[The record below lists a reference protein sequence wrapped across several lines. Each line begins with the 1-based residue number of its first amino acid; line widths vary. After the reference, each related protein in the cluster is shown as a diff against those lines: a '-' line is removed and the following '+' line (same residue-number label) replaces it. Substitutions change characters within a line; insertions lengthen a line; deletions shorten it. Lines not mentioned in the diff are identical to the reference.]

1 MRRPRRSRSARTS
14 SSASIR
20 ALTSPA
26 SPIGGSVSESPS
38 GPTSTQRDPAIVRV
52 RDTIAACVERIVR
65 P

>member
-1 MRRPRRSRSARTS
+1 V
-14 SSASIR
+14 SIR

-38 GPTSTQRDPAIVRV
+38 GPTSAQRAPAIVRV